1 MRFSIFPWPG
11 GGVTVYRRNLQ
22 NPYFFLLEHLQ
33 GGQDKENCEVDL
45 DDDGLVVIGKGVGEV
60 GDDDQDGGGQ
70 EGCQQAA
77 CQRAGEL
84 KDHLKARQALKCC
97 WLKM

>member
-1 MRFSIFPWPG
+1 MGTPG
-11 GGVTVYRRNLQ
+11 VQTGVKRVKIAGALKKPN
-22 NPYFFLLEHLQ
+22 FFLLKHLQ

-84 KDHLKARQALKCC
+84 KDHLKARQALKCQ